1 MLFVLRLEVA
11 QLPVQ
16 FVEAVLQ
23 VLDLGEGVLNFML
36 SARNG
41 FFLLVQQ
48 VLATRQSLIVVFGL

>member
-41 FFLLVQQ
+41 FFLRVQQ